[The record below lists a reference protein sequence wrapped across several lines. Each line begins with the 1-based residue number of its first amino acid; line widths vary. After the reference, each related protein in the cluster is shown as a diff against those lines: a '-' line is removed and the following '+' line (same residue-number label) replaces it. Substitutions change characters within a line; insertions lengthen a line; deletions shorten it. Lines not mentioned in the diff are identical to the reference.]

1 MIQRRTLAASY
12 RVGTRR
18 AAQLR
23 GMPSGTWIHAATARG
38 AAAGR
43 LGAARRSRGVR
54 VDGAFVLD
62 RQNPVLVDGG
72 QFFAEAATRGRTA
85 VAVAPV
91 HKVHSH
97 LDHGR
102 TAPPPP

>member
-1 MIQRRTLAASY
+1 MTTVVSVLPSGGSFRL
-12 RVGTRR
+12 

-23 GMPSGTWIHAATARG
+23 GMPSGTWIYAATARG
-38 AAAGR
+38 AAAAG
-43 LGAARRSRGVR
+43 LGAARRSRRVG
-54 VDGAFVLD
+54 VDGAFALD
-62 RQNPVLVDGG
+62 RQHPVDGE

-85 VAVAPV
+85 VAGAPV

-102 TAPPPP
+102 TALPPA